1 MLSRVSNASSGSR
14 RVHEAGLAQ
23 TALDIATKRARER
36 GATRV
41 HALLLRVG
49 DLSGVVPEALR
60 FALEA
65 LSAGTLADGAR
76 FEIEVVPVECRC
88 SRCGRPFQPTDAVY
102 ACPICGTISSDVL
115 QGHELTLHAMEV
127 T

>member
-1 MLSRVSNASSGSR
+1 M
-14 RVHEAGLAQ
+14 HEAGLAQ
-23 TALDIATKRARER
+23 TALDIATERARER
-36 GATRV
+36 DATRI
-41 HALLLRVG
+41 HALVLRVG
-49 DLSGVVPEALR
+49 DLSGVALEALR

-76 FEIEVVPVECRC
+76 FEIEVVPIECRC
-88 SRCGRPFQPTDAVY
+88 SRCDRPFRPTDVVY
-102 ACPICGTISSDVL
+102 ACPICGAISSDVL

>member
-1 MLSRVSNASSGSR
+1 M
-14 RVHEAGLAQ
+14 HEAGLAQ
-23 TALDIATKRARER
+23 TALEIAAAKAAER

-41 HALLLRVG
+41 HRLTLRVG

-65 LSAGTLADGAR
+65 LSPGTAAEGAA
-76 FEIEVVPVECRC
+76 FDIEVVPVECHC
-88 SRCGRPFQPTDAVY
+88 HACDRPFRPADVVY
-102 ACPICGTISSDVL
+102 ACPACGTLSGDVRR
-115 QGHELTLHAMEV
+115 GHDLELVSMEV